1 VTAEKDQLKAD
12 LETAKAAAEKAATDA
27 KAEVQAQLDSVTAE
41 KDQLAAE
48 LETAKQEAAAAAK
61 TVEEAAATAAEAAK
75 AEVEEALKKA
85 LDFDNMNLETLQEI
99 VEKLKA
105 PLEKLG
111 YTLQLEKKAAE

>member
-1 VTAEKDQLKAD
+1 MAF
-12 LETAKAAAEKAATDA
+12 EKARSCLEGFGLADRII
-27 KAEVQAQLDSVTAE
+27 VTEHSSA
-41 KDQLAAE
+41 
-48 LETAKQEAAAAAK
+48 

-85 LDFDNMNLETLQEI
+85 QDFDNMNLETLQEI